1 MSGADAPRVRN
12 ASPFYKDQQA
22 QRFGLHGAK
31 RVTTAKERREE
42 AILRKKSTS
51 EILDDQYK
59 TYRDEQRMQDS
70 RVNNSTWDATK
81 IQTEQD
87 VERLSGVPTKHMN
100 KQKAYLRSIRF
111 SGIMNR
117 FLTIKSS
124 GSAQRKVRLAYYLV
138 PMFVFTGISLSHF
151 INTSFGVYLKYQA
164 LIDTYHKQ

>member
-1 MSGADAPRVRN
+1 M
-12 ASPFYKDQQA
+12 
-22 QRFGLHGAK
+22 
-31 RVTTAKERREE
+31 TTAKERREE

-100 KQKAYLRSIRF
+100 K
-111 SGIMNR
+111 
-117 FLTIKSS
+117 
-124 GSAQRKVRLAYYLV
+124 
-138 PMFVFTGISLSHF
+138 
-151 INTSFGVYLKYQA
+151 
-164 LIDTYHKQ
+164 

>member
-1 MSGADAPRVRN
+1 MSGGDQPRVRN

-22 QRFGLHGAK
+22 QRFGLNGAK

-87 VERLSGVPTKHMN
+87 VERLSVPAAHIKN
-100 KQKAYLRSIRF
+100 QKAYLRSIKF
-111 SGIMNR
+111 SGVMNR

-124 GSAQRKVRLAYYLV
+124 GSAQRKVKLAYYLV
-138 PMFVFTGISLSHF
+138 PMFVFTGISMSHF
-151 INTSFGVYLKYQA
+151 MNTSFAVYLKY
-164 LIDTYHKQ
+164 